1 MTELDAFCNDVSMD
15 DLDRSILAA
24 LRKDARISI
33 SALAQSL
40 DVARPTVQNRITRL
54 ENSGVIAGYTIKI
67 QSGSSSDVVRAVM
80 SIVVDGNNAQ
90 TLVRELQ
97 SRPSVT
103 AIHSTNGKWD
113 LIAEI
118 QAESLEDFDREL
130 NAIRRLKSIS
140 ASETSILLS
149 TYKM

>member
-1 MTELDAFCNDVSMD
+1 MAIVRAFCKDCGMD

-24 LRKDARISI
+24 LRKDARVSI
-33 SALAQSL
+33 SSLAQTL
-40 DVARPTVQNRITRL
+40 NVARPTIQNRITRL

-67 QSGSSSDVVRAVM
+67 QTGTTPNVVRAVM

-103 AIHSTNGKWD
+103 AVHSTNGKWD

-130 NAIRRLKSIS
+130 NAIRRLKSITS
-140 ASETSILLS
+140 SETSILLS

>member
-1 MTELDAFCNDVSMD
+1 MD

>member
-1 MTELDAFCNDVSMD
+1 MD

-67 QSGSSSDVVRAVM
+67 QTGTTPNVVRAVM

-140 ASETSILLS
+140 SSETSILLS

>member
-1 MTELDAFCNDVSMD
+1 MD

-67 QSGSSSDVVRAVM
+67 QTGTTPNVVRAVM

-130 NAIRRLKSIS
+130 NAIRRLKYIS
-140 ASETSILLS
+140 SSETSILLS